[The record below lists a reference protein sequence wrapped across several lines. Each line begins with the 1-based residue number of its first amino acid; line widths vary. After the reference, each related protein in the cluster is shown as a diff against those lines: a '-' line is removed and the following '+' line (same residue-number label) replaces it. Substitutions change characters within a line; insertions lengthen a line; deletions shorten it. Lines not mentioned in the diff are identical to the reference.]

1 MKKSLLA
8 IPFLLSIGCSTGSK
22 SSLNCEKLH
31 ADSEVR
37 VEELKKIL
45 VSYQDV
51 NYDLAVRLSPPL
63 KEEVQE
69 LDSRIRKQKQRCWAS
84 EKKPID
90 TEMAILR
97 NELFKVYGSDED
109 LKKLRTV
116 ASKPAPRKPASVPDE
131 QAEIIESV
139 ELDQVD

>member
-1 MKKSLLA
+1 MILSL
-8 IPFLLSIGCSTGSK
+8 PFLVFIGCSTGSK

-37 VEELKKIL
+37 VEELKKVLI
-45 VSYQDV
+45 SYQEV

-84 EKKPID
+84 EKRPID
-90 TEMAILR
+90 TEMAVLK
-97 NELFKVYGSDED
+97 NELFKVYGSDDE

-116 ASKPAPRKPASVPDE
+116 ASKATTRKPASVSDE
-131 QAEIIESV
+131 TTDIVESV
-139 ELDQVD
+139 ELDQID